1 MLLTGQIPLAHSAKM
16 LLSLNQVYSTNFNGD
31 DIKVVLDYSVRD
43 VQNLAVDW
51 INFKLYVLED
61 IVERIDACDFDGSN
75 RVTLVAENLRSPHGL
90 ALDPT
95 VGCVCGERAFLS
107 IMCFQSYANSMHCT
121 HFLVH

>member
-1 MLLTGQIPLAHSAKM
+1 MTGQIPLAHSAKM

-95 VGCVCGERAFLS
+95 VGCVCGVQAFYLF

-121 HFLVH
+121 NFLVH